1 MPANN
6 INLYIYRFW
15 SEVDPE
21 IIELIDQ
28 PWSYKSDLDMFGY
41 TIKEYLDNILYIQ
54 LWLINS
60 KNKSSWER
68 LKIKC
73 NHSTVLQTSNR
84 IICINHTNFSQK

>member
-54 LWLINS
+54 L
-60 KNKSSWER
+60 
-68 LKIKC
+68 
-73 NHSTVLQTSNR
+73 
-84 IICINHTNFSQK
+84 